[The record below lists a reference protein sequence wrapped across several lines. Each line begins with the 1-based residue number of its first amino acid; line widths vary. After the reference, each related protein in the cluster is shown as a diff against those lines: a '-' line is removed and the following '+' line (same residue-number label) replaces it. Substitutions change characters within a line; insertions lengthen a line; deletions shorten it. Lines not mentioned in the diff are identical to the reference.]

1 MGLWDKIKE
10 YGSDAWES
18 LKEAPVDTVAN
29 AAKVA
34 TSDAGSQFVKGLA
47 GKVTGMDITQT
58 EENFDPAVVDA
69 IRKVTR
75 RALQDGRRGT
85 AYEDYDNLPDGTPM
99 GEFVRS
105 SKARGGVG
113 NFMELFNASPDAQA
127 AFSVGRGSIEVT
139 DDGDVYFTDKY
150 NFSGS
155 SSNKGKDSYS
165 ALRSAA
171 GRLMQEDEGDTTGN
185 TIRIYVGKEE
195 DILGR
200 EVKKGDTLGKIA
212 KDMGV
217 SVQELADYNGI
228 KDVNRINVGQRIAKP
243 PAREEVK
250 EEVVSA
256 DELMGTDNPFKSGIL

>member
-1 MGLWDKIKE
+1 MGLWEKIKE
-10 YGSDAWES
+10 YGSDTWEA
-18 LKEAPVDTVAN
+18 LKDAPIDTVTN

-34 TSDAGSQFVKGLA
+34 GSDAGSQFMKGLV
-47 GKVTGMDITQT
+47 GKVTGTDLLQT
-58 EENFDPAVVDA
+58 EEHFSPEVVES

-85 AYEDYDNLPDGTPM
+85 AYEDYDDLPDGTPM

-105 SKARGGVG
+105 SEARGGVG
-113 NFMELFNASPDAQA
+113 NFMEMFNASPDAQA
-127 AFSVGRGSIEVT
+127 AFSVGRGSIEIT

-165 ALRSAA
+165 ALRSVA
-171 GRLMQEDEGDTTGN
+171 GRMMQEDEGDSTGN
-185 TIRIYVGKEE
+185 TIRIYVGKEDE
-195 DILGR
+195 ILGR

-217 SVQELADYNGI
+217 SVQELAAYNGI
-228 KDVNRINVGQRIAKP
+228 KDANKINVGQRIAKP
-243 PAREEVK
+243 PAKEEVK

-256 DELMGTDNPFKSGIL
+256 EELMGTDNPFKSGIL